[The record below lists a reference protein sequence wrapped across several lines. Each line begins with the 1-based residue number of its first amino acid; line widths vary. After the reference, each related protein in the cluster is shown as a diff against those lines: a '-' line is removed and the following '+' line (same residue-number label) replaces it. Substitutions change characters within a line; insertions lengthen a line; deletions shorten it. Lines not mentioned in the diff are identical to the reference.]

1 LASASPALAPEG
13 VADTMIRASA
23 ADESVAA
30 VNCMAFRVTVFI
42 EVCLPFA
49 RSSDIDPIRI
59 HTIFQKANLKPK
71 LVWIKSFTD
80 IGGFAKSTS
89 TISYSIIS
97 HSMVL

>member
-1 LASASPALAPEG
+1 
-13 VADTMIRASA
+13 MIRASA

-59 HTIFQKANLKPK
+59 HICA
-71 LVWIKSFTD
+71 
-80 IGGFAKSTS
+80 GFE
-89 TISYSIIS
+89 SIRVS
-97 HSMVL
+97 GPHDGRT